1 MILSWNSPN
10 YFLLKTKNTQNT
22 LTTIYITYLTQH
34 LPNISLAIQKIV
46 KNSHDDN
53 KMCLNTR
60 SNNVHNTDRHV
71 IKKTLLLDL
80 FSEKKNG

>member
-1 MILSWNSPN
+1 MTLTWNIPN

-22 LTTIYITYLTQH
+22 LTTIYSKQILV
-34 LPNISLAIQKIV
+34 PNISLAIQKIV

-60 SNNVHNTDRHV
+60 SNNIHNTDGHV
-71 IKKTLLLDL
+71 IKNFAIGLC
-80 FSEKKNG
+80 SEKKNG